1 MHSALSIKR
10 PGYNILMPHVLSY
23 SRPLQRD
30 PGPADPDSL
39 WRPCIAPVPLGLGVA
54 DFLAWL
60 PTHWI
65 PLAFAGFWVI
75 LLGLVMFV
83 IGGICLLAY
92 LGGRA
97 ARRSRA
103 RSHDPRPRHRR
114 RLSAPGQFSHR
125 LGIILAVQAID
136 PRFFD

>member
-1 MHSALSIKR
+1 
-10 PGYNILMPHVLSY
+10 MPPVLSY
-23 SRPLQRD
+23 SRPLARD
-30 PGPADPDSL
+30 PGPADPDL
-39 WRPCIAPVPLGLGVA
+39 LRAAMYCALVPLCLGVA

-92 LGGRA
+92 LVAELLAGREPVRTVIGRVGA
-97 ARRSRA
+97 VAFLLLINFPIA
-103 RSHDPRPRHRR
+103 W
-114 RLSAPGQFSHR
+114 A
-125 LGIILAVQAID
+125 IILAVRAID